1 MNEEELAEMYE
12 WQARCRDLET
22 SNGQLREERDRYRAE
37 RDSSLKYWH
46 ENLNQMEPLWK
57 RITELEELLAR
68 ATAERDRY
76 RLAVEQGR
84 EL

>member
-22 SNGQLREERDRYRAE
+22 ANGQLREERDRFREE
-37 RDSSLKYWH
+37 RNTSLKYWH
-46 ENLNQMEPLWK
+46 ENLAQMETLWK
-57 RITELEELLAR
+57 RITELEEALAA

-76 RLAVEQGR
+76 RLATEQGR